1 MRKTHFSTRQLTST
15 QAEVEAGIL
24 VNILSDAEAKLLL
37 ETLADTIAEL
47 EIDTLKKTPGDV
59 DTKVVVVKHDNTLTT
74 ARRES

>member
-1 MRKTHFSTRQLTST
+1 MTRQLTST

-24 VNILSDAEAKLLL
+24 VNILSDAQAKLLL

-59 DTKVVVVKHDNTLTT
+59 ETNNNCK
-74 ARRES
+74 ARELRRMWAICRRRQC